1 MNEKIIIYDEFNC
14 DKLAKEAIETYQ
26 LYHFWDIIKTREE
39 NLFERVIERL
49 V

>member
-1 MNEKIIIYDEFNC
+1 MIERMVIYDEFNC
-14 DKLAKEAIETYQ
+14 RKLSESVEEKYR
-26 LYHFWDIIKTREE
+26 LDHFWDIIKTREE

>member
-1 MNEKIIIYDEFNC
+1 MNERVIIYDEINFTN
-14 DKLAKEAIETYQ
+14 LAKESEEKYQ